1 MFRNVAAGSSG
12 TVSRTQLCTFDM
24 SPALRMA
31 RNEVWLSGMV
41 QKSYGFSGNLGES
54 ARIQLPRQD
63 NGHGLGLQWQLY
75 DLSSPHSAPPLYVEM
90 RDQSQAQIKD
100 DAS

>member
-1 MFRNVAAGSSG
+1 MLRNVTWVERDSV
-12 TVSRTQLCTFDM
+12 THTQLCTFDI
-24 SPALRMA
+24 SRALRMA

-41 QKSYGFSGNLGES
+41 QKSYGFYGNLRES

-75 DLSSPHSAPPLYVEM
+75 DLSSPPLCPAIVC
-90 RDQSQAQIKD
+90 
-100 DAS
+100 